1 VVTALLRQ
9 FSPTKINPEHAM
21 SDKAKAEPT
30 KDFFVRMITRDIG
43 LEDCIL
49 DLLDNCVDGATRH
62 IADKK
67 PDTRTL
73 KGYRASLEFDFES
86 FRITDNCGGISLDD
100 AVNYAFRFGRRRD
113 APSDAEYG
121 IGLYGIGMKRA
132 IFKLGRNIE
141 IQSKTETDSFVV
153 PINVEEWSNRR
164 EWDFDLEPG
173 TDDVSVGTR
182 ISVYELYD
190 SIAEE
195 FGDPVFNNKL
205 RKIISRDYAFIIQD
219 GFEILINGQ
228 KVEPHLYEL
237 RQSADIAPLKMEY
250 VDEGVGVE
258 IVAGLSGQ
266 LPEDTSPEL
275 IDRKNVEHYGWFV
288 ACNDRIV
295 IAGSKSEDTVWGNE
309 GFSKWHPQYNGFMGI
324 VRFESSDPSLL
335 PWTTTKREI
344 DTQSPLYR
352 RALVEMKAATRSFID
367 YSNQRKEDVSLAK
380 KIEKAG
386 TLQQVSNLAKQ
397 NSMRFPQIAAQK
409 VKKANILYSV
419 DLDRAKKA
427 ARALGN
433 TNMPYKQIGIR
444 TFEYFFDAEVGE
456 ENG

>member
-1 VVTALLRQ
+1 MG
-9 FSPTKINPEHAM
+9 E
-21 SDKAKAEPT
+21 KARAAPT

-62 IADKK
+62 IFDKN
-67 PDTRTL
+67 PDTRSL
-73 KGYRASLEFDFES
+73 KGYQAEIEFTSDS

-132 IFKLGRNIE
+132 IFKLGRE
-141 IQSKTETDSFVV
+141 IKIKSKTDSDSFVV
-153 PINVEEWSNRR
+153 PINVDEWSNNQ

-173 TDDVSVGTR
+173 PNEAKIGTQ
-182 ISVYELYD
+182 ISVVNLYE

-205 RKIISRDYAFIIQD
+205 KKIISRDYAFIIQD
-219 GFEILINGQ
+219 GFDIRINGQ
-228 KVEPHLYEL
+228 KVEPHKYEL
-237 RQSADIAPLKMEY
+237 RESEDISPLRIEY
-250 VDEGVGVE
+250 LDNGVDVE

-275 IDRKNVEHYGWFV
+275 IDRKNVENYGWFV

-295 IAGSKSEDTVWGNE
+295 IAGSKADDTVWGNE

-352 RALVEMKAATRSFID
+352 RALVEMKKATRSFID
-367 YSNQRKEDVSLAK
+367 YSNQRKEDVALAK
-380 KIEKAG
+380 KIEISG

-397 NSMRFPQIAAQK
+397 ESMRFPQIATQK
-409 VKKANILYSV
+409 VKKANILYTV
-419 DLDRAKKA
+419 DLERAKKA
-427 ARALGN
+427 AKALGN
-433 TNMPYKQIGIR
+433 TNMAYKQIGIR
-444 TFEYFFDAEVGE
+444 TFEYFLEAEVE
-456 ENG
+456 DDNA

>member
-1 VVTALLRQ
+1 
-9 FSPTKINPEHAM
+9 M
-21 SDKAKAEPT
+21 SQKAQAEPT

-62 IADKK
+62 ISDKN
-67 PDTRTL
+67 PDTRSL
-73 KGYRASLEFDFES
+73 KGYRAEIEFSSSS
-86 FRITDNCGGISLDD
+86 FQISDNCGGISLDD

-132 IFKLGRNIE
+132 IFKLGRKIE
-141 IQSKTETDSFVV
+141 IQSTTASDSFVV
-153 PINVEEWSNRR
+153 PIDVETWSNKQ
-164 EWDFDLEPG
+164 EWDFDLDPG
-173 TDDVSVGTR
+173 PQGAKVGTQ
-182 ISVYELYD
+182 ISVVNLYD
-190 SIAEE
+190 PIAEE

-205 RKIISRDYAFIIQD
+205 KKIVSRDYSFIIQD
-219 GFEILINGQ
+219 GFDIRINGQ
-228 KVEPHLYEL
+228 KVEPHKYEL
-237 RQSADIAPLKMEY
+237 RESEDISPLKIEY
-250 VDEGVGVE
+250 VDDGVDVE

-275 IDRKNVEHYGWFV
+275 IDRKNVENYGWFV

-295 IAGSKSEDTVWGNE
+295 IAGSKSDDTVWGNE

-352 RALVEMKAATRSFID
+352 RALVEMKKATRSFTD
-367 YSNQRKEDVSLAK
+367 YSNQRKEDVELAK

-386 TLQQVSNLAKQ
+386 ALQQVSKLTSQ
-397 NSMRFPQIAAQK
+397 ETMRFPQIAVHK
-409 VKKANILYSV
+409 VKKANILYVV
-419 DLDRAKKA
+419 DLERAKKA
-427 ARALGN
+427 AKALGN
-433 TNMPYKQIGIR
+433 TNMAYKQIGIR
-444 TFEYFFDAEVGE
+444 TFEYFFEAEVE
-456 ENG
+456 ENND